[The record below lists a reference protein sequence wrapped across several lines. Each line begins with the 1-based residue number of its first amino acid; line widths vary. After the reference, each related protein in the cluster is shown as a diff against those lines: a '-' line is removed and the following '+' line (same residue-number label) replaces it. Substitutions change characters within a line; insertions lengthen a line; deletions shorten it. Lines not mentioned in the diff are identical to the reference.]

1 MHFTQFYLVLPS
13 FIWFFYLFVLPFYK
27 LFRIVSLTGIN
38 TDYVG
43 KDWLAE
49 TLLLP
54 TSFFFR
60 VFTVSLH
67 IRSPSFL
74 ALQIRFF
81 LRVPSIKFN
90 ASACIAFGNEP
101 FFIFIGFYAKFIAFF
116 FFLKNIGY
124 RSSFFNF

>member
-81 LRVPSIKFN
+81 FARAFHQIQRVGLYRVWERTVFHLHWFLRQIYR
-90 ASACIAFGNEP
+90 IL
-101 FFIFIGFYAKFIAFF
+101 FF
-116 FFLKNIGY
+116 FKEHRLSLVLF
-124 RSSFFNF
+124 